1 MKYVSFSLIL
11 ALVVVIWDQVLQ
23 KIGRRLV
30 GRAYGLPAI
39 LFISGSLVA
48 VVFAA
53 IPVGLSGTPN
63 WTYGIAL
70 SLTLGLLVYRV
81 IGLATATGASPRP
94 AVAEQALLRRRGLLA
109 VAVTGGALG
118 TLLIIG
124 GVAQIQSG
132 GRGGGGGV
140 ATVIL
145 GVSVIVGGG
154 VGLFLLRKT
163 GSAK

>member
-11 ALVVVIWDQVLQ
+11 ALVVVTWDLVLQ

-63 WTYGIAL
+63 WTYGIGL
-70 SLTLGLLVYRV
+70 SLTLGLLVFRV
-81 IGLATATGASPRP
+81 IRLATATGASPRP
-94 AVAEQALLRRRGLLA
+94 AAAEQALLRGRGLIA

-118 TLLIIG
+118 ILLIIG

-132 GRGGGGGV
+132 GRGGGV

-154 VGLFLLRKT
+154 AGLFLLRKT